1 MYSGFCERE
10 KRGARGRREFYNLE
24 HRLRNKMS
32 PMVADMARQMVDGSG
47 TAVMLSMLSPPN
59 EMASPT
65 IAGELELRIRK
76 STTFARS
83 AASGWGELIA
93 VKLPGER
100 ENDA

>member
-1 MYSGFCERE
+1 MWRRDF
-10 KRGARGRREFYNLE
+10 GAAGGSFYPLAHRRL
-24 HRLRNKMS
+24 NKMS
-32 PMVADMARQMVDGSG
+32 PMVADTAMQMVDGSG

-65 IAGELELRIRK
+65 VAGELELRIRK

-83 AASGWGELIA
+83 VASGWGELIA
-93 VKLPGER
+93 VKLPEER